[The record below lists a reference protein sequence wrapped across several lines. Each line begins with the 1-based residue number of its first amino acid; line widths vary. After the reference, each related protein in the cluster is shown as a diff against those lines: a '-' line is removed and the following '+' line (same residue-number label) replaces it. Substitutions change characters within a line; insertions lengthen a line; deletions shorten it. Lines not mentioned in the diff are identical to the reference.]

1 MDFGSA
7 LRISALFP
15 ITFPRIARERILNDV
30 RCEKFMNKT
39 LNECKIIVPVDF
51 SDFCRRAF
59 PVAQEF
65 ARIFNA
71 KISPFHAYDLYSD
84 LDGFHYLTD
93 ELNLNGDP
101 LSINQQL
108 KQKLS
113 EFVADAVNR
122 EYLSES
128 VAENENDPVDAI
140 VKASNDFDLVIMSS
154 HGRKGFSRML
164 LGSVAEKVLRL
175 TKRPVVIVE
184 DDSNLSPIR
193 KILVT
198 TDFSENS
205 YAALPYAREIAL
217 AADAE
222 VHLFHAVAGEHVSP
236 EQFEQIRNE
245 SLAKL
250 HEVAE
255 RHLPELSGKIQSF
268 VVHSTESA
276 HNAIREHIAQQHY
289 NLLIMATVGRTGIH
303 HLLGLGSTTATLVR
317 AVNTTIMAVKP
328 DV

>member
-1 MDFGSA
+1 
-7 LRISALFP
+7 
-15 ITFPRIARERILNDV
+15 
-30 RCEKFMNKT
+30 MNKT
-39 LNECKIIVPVDF
+39 LNESKIIVPVDF

-71 KISPFHAYDLYSD
+71 RISPFHAYDLYSD

-101 LSINQQL
+101 LSINRQL
-108 KQKLS
+108 KQKL
-113 EFVADAVNR
+113 FDFAADTVDS
-122 EYLSES
+122 EYLSECI
-128 VAENENDPVDAI
+128 AENDNEAVDAI

-164 LGSVAEKVLRL
+164 MGSVAEKVLRL
-175 TKRPVVIVE
+175 ARLPVVIVE
-184 DDSNLSPIR
+184 DDSNLNPIR

-198 TDFSENS
+198 TDFSDNS
-205 YAALPYAREIAL
+205 YAALPYAREIAR

-222 VHLFHAVAGEHVSP
+222 IHLFHAVHDEHLSS
-236 EQFEQIRNE
+236 EQFEKVRKE
-245 SLAKL
+245 CLAKL
-250 HEVAE
+250 HDVAD
-255 RHLPELSGKIQSF
+255 RYLPEISGKLQYF
-268 VVHSTESA
+268 VVQSPESV
-276 HNAIREHIAQQHY
+276 HNAIREHIAEQHY
-289 NLLIMATVGRTGIH
+289 NLLIMSTVGRTGVH

-328 DV
+328 DA